1 MSKIIFSIMDHNSFA
16 SSFRFPRPLAGEGEG
31 EGLTAV
37 APPSPLILSLQGRA
51 RRFLRAAV
59 CAAIAA
65 VTATLVHF
73 VFVLSVSKV
82 EAQSDFFKGKQMKIV
97 VGASAGAASDLYA
110 RAVAQHLPKQIPGR
124 PEIVVQNMPG
134 GGSMTAANYIYSV
147 AKPDGLTLGAVTAP
161 IYFAQLLGRKE
172 AQFDWAKF
180 SWIGTPE
187 ENDELFF
194 MRSDQPYKTLLDLRK
209 TGEAPRCGA
218 SGVGSTGFYIPKLL
232 EEIFGVKINMVTGY
246 PGAADIDLAVEK
258 NEIHCRGTTISAFF
272 GREPGKTWAKNG
284 FVRFLVQT
292 GDKRNHRLPD
302 TPTIWEMM
310 DQEKGDKSMDA
321 KKRLARVVLGPGA
334 FGRPILATPG
344 IPTDRVKILRDAYM
358 NMLKD
363 GEFVAE
369 AKKRQW
375 EIAPVSGERLEA
387 LAKEV
392 IHQPADIVERMKK
405 VMGE

>member
-1 MSKIIFSIMDHNSFA
+1 MD
-16 SSFRFPRPLAGEGEG
+16 RL
-31 EGLTAV
+31 L
-37 APPSPLILSLQGRA
+37 L
-51 RRFLRAAV
+51 FLLFTIVHISAAQ
-59 CAAIAA
+59 
-65 VTATLVHF
+65 
-73 VFVLSVSKV
+73 
-82 EAQSDFFKGKQMKIV
+82 AQSDFFKGKQMKIV

-110 RAVAQHLPKQIPGR
+110 RVVANYLPKHISGK
-124 PEIVVQNMPG
+124 PEIIVQNMPG
-134 GGSMTAANYIYSV
+134 GGSLTAANYVYSV

-172 AQFDWAKF
+172 VQFDWAKF
-180 SWIGTPE
+180 TWIGTPE

-194 MRSDQPYKTLLDLRK
+194 LRSDQPYKTLLDLRK
-209 TGEAPRCGA
+209 ATDPPRCGA

-232 EEIFGVKINMVTGY
+232 EEVFAVKLTMVTGY
-246 PGAADIDLAVEK
+246 PGAADVDLAVEK
-258 NEIHCRGTTISAFF
+258 NEVHCRGTTISAFF

-292 GDKRNHRLPD
+292 GDKRNYRLPD
-302 TPTIWEMM
+302 TPTIWELM
-310 DQEKGDKSMDA
+310 DQEKGMDA

-344 IPTDRVKILRDAYM
+344 IPPDRVKLLRDAYV

-363 GEFVAE
+363 PEFLAE

-375 EIAPVSGERLEA
+375 EINPISGEKLEA

-392 IHQPADIVERMKK
+392 IQQPADILERMKK
-405 VMGE
+405 VMGES

>member
-1 MSKIIFSIMDHNSFA
+1 MD
-16 SSFRFPRPLAGEGEG
+16 RL
-31 EGLTAV
+31 L
-37 APPSPLILSLQGRA
+37 L
-51 RRFLRAAV
+51 FLLFTIVHISAAQ
-59 CAAIAA
+59 
-65 VTATLVHF
+65 
-73 VFVLSVSKV
+73 
-82 EAQSDFFKGKQMKIV
+82 AQSDFFKGKQMKIV

-110 RAVAQHLPKQIPGR
+110 RVVANYLPKQISGK
-124 PEIVVQNMPG
+124 PEIIVQNMPG
-134 GGSMTAANYIYSV
+134 GGSLTAANYVYSV

-172 AQFDWAKF
+172 VQFDWAKF
-180 SWIGTPE
+180 TWIGTPE

-194 MRSDQPYKTLLDLRK
+194 LRSDQPYKTLLDLRK
-209 TGEAPRCGA
+209 ATDPPRCGA

-232 EEIFGVKINMVTGY
+232 EEVFAVKLTMVTGY
-246 PGAADIDLAVEK
+246 PGAADVDLAVEK
-258 NEIHCRGTTISAFF
+258 NEVHCRGTTISAFF

-292 GDKRNHRLPD
+292 GDKRNYRLPD
-302 TPTIWEMM
+302 TPTIWELM
-310 DQEKGDKSMDA
+310 DQEKGMDA

-344 IPTDRVKILRDAYM
+344 IPPDRVKLLRDAYA

-363 GEFVAE
+363 PEFLAE

-375 EIAPVSGERLEA
+375 EINPVSGEKLEA

-392 IHQPADIVERMKK
+392 IQQPADIIERMKK
-405 VMGE
+405 VMGES

>member
-1 MSKIIFSIMDHNSFA
+1 MNRVFFILLFIILQA
-16 SSFRFPRPLAGEGEG
+16 RAVEG
-31 EGLTAV
+31 
-37 APPSPLILSLQGRA
+37 
-51 RRFLRAAV
+51 
-59 CAAIAA
+59 
-65 VTATLVHF
+65 
-73 VFVLSVSKV
+73 
-82 EAQSDFFKGKQMKIV
+82 QSDFYKGKQMKIV

-110 RAVAQHLPKQIPGR
+110 RVVAAHLPKQIAGK
-124 PEIVVQNMPG
+124 PEIIVQNMPG
-134 GGSMTAANYIYSV
+134 GGSMTAANYVYSV

-172 AQFDWAKF
+172 VQFDWTKF
-180 SWIGTPE
+180 TWIGTPE
-187 ENDELFF
+187 ENDELLFI
-194 MRSDQPYKTLLDLRK
+194 RSDQPYKTLLDLRK
-209 TGEAPRCGA
+209 AAEAPRCGA
-218 SGVGSTGFYIPKLL
+218 SGVGSTGYYIPKLL
-232 EEIFGVKINMVTGY
+232 EEVFGLKINMVTGY
-246 PGAADIDLAVEK
+246 PGAADVDIAVEK

-302 TPTIWEMM
+302 TPTIWELM
-310 DQEKGDKSMDA
+310 DQEKGMDA

-344 IPTDRVKILRDAYM
+344 IPAERVKLLREAYA

-363 GEFVAE
+363 PEFVTE

-375 EIAPVSGERLEA
+375 EIAPVSGERLEV

-392 IHQPADIVERMKK
+392 IHQPPEIVERMKK
-405 VMGE
+405 IMGES

>member
-1 MSKIIFSIMDHNSFA
+1 MD
-16 SSFRFPRPLAGEGEG
+16 RL
-31 EGLTAV
+31 L
-37 APPSPLILSLQGRA
+37 L
-51 RRFLRAAV
+51 FLLFTIVHISAAQ
-59 CAAIAA
+59 
-65 VTATLVHF
+65 
-73 VFVLSVSKV
+73 
-82 EAQSDFFKGKQMKIV
+82 AQSDFFKGKQMKIV

-110 RAVAQHLPKQIPGR
+110 RVVANYLPKQINGK
-124 PEIVVQNMPG
+124 PEIIVQNMPG
-134 GGSMTAANYIYSV
+134 GGSLTAANYVYSV

-172 AQFDWAKF
+172 VQFDWAKF
-180 SWIGTPE
+180 TWIGTPE

-194 MRSDQPYKTLLDLRK
+194 LRSDQPYKTLLDLRK
-209 TGEAPRCGA
+209 ATDPPRCGA

-232 EEIFGVKINMVTGY
+232 EEVFAVKLTMVTGY
-246 PGAADIDLAVEK
+246 PGAADVDLAVEK
-258 NEIHCRGTTISAFF
+258 NEVHCRGTTISAFF

-292 GDKRNHRLPD
+292 GDKRNYRLPD
-302 TPTIWEMM
+302 TPTIWELM
-310 DQEKGDKSMDA
+310 DQEKGMDA

-344 IPTDRVKILRDAYM
+344 IPPDRVKLLRDAYV

-363 GEFVAE
+363 PEFLAE

-375 EIAPVSGERLEA
+375 EINPISGEKLEA

-392 IHQPADIVERMKK
+392 IQQPADIIERMKK
-405 VMGE
+405 VMGES